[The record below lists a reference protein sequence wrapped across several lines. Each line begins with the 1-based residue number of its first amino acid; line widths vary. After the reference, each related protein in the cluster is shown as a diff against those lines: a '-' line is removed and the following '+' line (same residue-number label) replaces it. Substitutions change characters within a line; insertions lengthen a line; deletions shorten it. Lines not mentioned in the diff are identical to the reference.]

1 MEQQKISFERISLDA
16 VLKEINNSNG
26 KDKVSKLKSNL
37 ALTASRGA
45 EEDSLSFIKIVKQNE
60 YTTYLREL
68 HSYTQEDPYF
78 LKLIITQD
86 DQETRLG
93 YVKYFPDLEIPYIN
107 PNSFTGSIQMLDTD
121 MEIVTEN
128 YFINGVLQPPA
139 SNTTAARGIDGCTS
153 TTVIITHNC
162 TNGGNHAPGA
172 QCGSTADPLINDGYY
187 EIKITVFCPGDDPLA
202 EVPEEFID
210 IAGPGGGGET
220 SVPPNPKSPCD
231 LIIKLNNDVLFKQKM
246 TNLVTAT
253 AYNFETLF
261 TANTN
266 PNPASQ
272 PLSNFKFLSFNGT
285 INQPQVIYGADART
299 LKGVMHS
306 HYEGLLSIYSVTDL
320 QDLYLKILNDQ
331 VTDDFFSA
339 LVTKSG
345 TRYLLTILDRDKL
358 IAFGNKHLSSDQKI
372 RNLSK
377 LCSSKYNI
385 KISNSNDVN
394 EKGFMKMLTQMDIG
408 LNTFKANSSF
418 SDWQKLSYS
427 NNTNTLTSSGCN

>member
-1 MEQQKISFERISLDA
+1 
-16 VLKEINNSNG
+16 
-26 KDKVSKLKSNL
+26 
-37 ALTASRGA
+37 
-45 EEDSLSFIKIVKQNE
+45 
-60 YTTYLREL
+60 
-68 HSYTQEDPYF
+68 
-78 LKLIITQD
+78 
-86 DQETRLG
+86 
-93 YVKYFPDLEIPYIN
+93 
-107 PNSFTGSIQMLDTD
+107 
-121 MEIVTEN
+121 
-128 YFINGVLQPPA
+128 
-139 SNTTAARGIDGCTS
+139 
-153 TTVIITHNC
+153 
-162 TNGGNHAPGA
+162 
-172 QCGSTADPLINDGYY
+172 
-187 EIKITVFCPGDDPLA
+187 
-202 EVPEEFID
+202 
-210 IAGPGGGGET
+210 
-220 SVPPNPKSPCD
+220 
-231 LIIKLNNDVLFKQKM
+231 
-246 TNLVTAT
+246 
-253 AYNFETLF
+253 
-261 TANTN
+261 
-266 PNPASQ
+266 
-272 PLSNFKFLSFNGT
+272 
-285 INQPQVIYGADART
+285 
-299 LKGVMHS
+299 MHS